1 MTRRLRYLDWAR
13 GLAVLLMIHAH
24 VLDAWTRDSD
34 RSTRAFGY
42 LTILG
47 GFAAPA
53 FLWLAGLSLIL
64 AADRKH
70 VNGASRRDIT
80 EEVVKRGLEVFIL
93 AFLFR
98 LQAFVISPG
107 GSPLKLF
114 RVDILNI
121 MGLGIVMAGL
131 VWGLARTRRQAFALY
146 ALMAAAAA
154 MGTPV
159 LRAAEWVAS
168 VPTWPSWY
176 IRPMGE
182 HTTFTGFP
190 WWGFVFA
197 GGAGG
202 IAIGWAREGSAMPR
216 VMRLFGAT
224 GVALVALGFY
234 TASRPTIYEVS
245 SFWTSSPTYFAI
257 RLGVLTLALAGCYAL
272 STIAVHRQAAG
283 DALARFGQSSL
294 FVYWI
299 HVELVYGT
307 LAAGLRHRLPLWQV
321 AVAYLAFS
329 GAMYAAVV
337 LRDRLVA
344 FWHTFA
350 QVGRMPKSI

>member
-1 MTRRLRYLDWAR
+1 VTGRLPYIDWAR

-53 FLWLAGLSLIL
+53 FLWLAGLSSIL
-64 AADRKH
+64 AAERKRAS
-70 VNGASRRDIT
+70 GASRRDIT
-80 EEVVKRGLEVFIL
+80 EAVVKRGLEVFIL

-131 VWGLARTRRQAFALY
+131 GWGLARTRPRAFAFY
-146 ALMAAAAA
+146 ALMAVAVA

-159 LRAAEWVAS
+159 LRAAEWVAL

-190 WWGFVFA
+190 WWGFVLA
-197 GGAGG
+197 GGAAGV
-202 IAIGWAREGSAMPR
+202 AIGWARERSAIPR
-216 VMRLFGAT
+216 LMGLFGAA
-224 GVALVALGFY
+224 GAALVAFGFY
-234 TASRPTIYEVS
+234 TASRPTIYEIS
-245 SFWTSSPTYFAI
+245 SFWTSSPTYFVV
-257 RLGVLTLALAGCYAL
+257 RVGVLTVALAACYAVW
-272 STIAVHRQAAG
+272 TMAARRQTAG
-283 DALARFGQSSL
+283 DALARLGQSSL

-321 AVAYLAFS
+321 AAAYLAFS

-337 LRDRLVA
+337 FRDRLVA

-350 QVGRMPKSI
+350 QIGRMPKSI